1 MVSTRAAGDAPTK
14 QRNVNTEN
22 TGAGEWG
29 AVTHHKVRQTCKEC
43 LTMIGMNKTILGE
56 GACLCLLLL
65 EIAY

>member
-14 QRNVNTEN
+14 QRNANTEN

-29 AVTHHKVRQTCKEC
+29 AVTHHKVQACKQC
-43 LTMIGMNKTILGE
+43 WTMNGMNKTILGE